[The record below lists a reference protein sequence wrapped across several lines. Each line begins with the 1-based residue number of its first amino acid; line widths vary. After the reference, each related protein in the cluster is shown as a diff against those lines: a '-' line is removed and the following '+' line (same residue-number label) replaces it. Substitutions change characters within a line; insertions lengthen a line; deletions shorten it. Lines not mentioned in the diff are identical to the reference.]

1 MQEEDYKKLIEKYK
15 SKVREEFGD
24 NPTISPRVT
33 SIEYSEFKDELYPTH
48 YSIYEKLCNFSEK
61 VLRLKADPKKA
72 EIMQKDIE
80 ACHLNA
86 TPSGVISLSILLPLI
101 VIFVG
106 SLVSFAIFHL
116 IFLVMFFL
124 ILGMLMIP
132 ALQKTPNFM
141 STTWRMK
148 ASNQMVQSIFYMV
161 TYMRH
166 TSNLE
171 RAIEFAANHL
181 EPPL

>member
-1 MQEEDYKKLIEKYK
+1 MQEEDYNKIIEKYK
-15 SKVREEFGD
+15 SKVREEFGE
-24 NPTISPRVT
+24 NPTVSPKVT
-33 SIEYSEFKDELYPTH
+33 SREYHEFKRELYPANYT
-48 YSIYEKLCNFSEK
+48 IYEKLCNFSEK
-61 VLRLKADPKKA
+61 VLRLKVDLKKS
-72 EIMQKDIE
+72 EVMQKDIE
-80 ACHLNA
+80 ACHLNV
-86 TPSGVISLSILLPLI
+86 TPSGVISLSILMPLI
-101 VIFVG
+101 VIFTG
-106 SLVSFAIFHL
+106 SLVSFAVFHL
-116 IFLVMFFL
+116 IFLVIFFL